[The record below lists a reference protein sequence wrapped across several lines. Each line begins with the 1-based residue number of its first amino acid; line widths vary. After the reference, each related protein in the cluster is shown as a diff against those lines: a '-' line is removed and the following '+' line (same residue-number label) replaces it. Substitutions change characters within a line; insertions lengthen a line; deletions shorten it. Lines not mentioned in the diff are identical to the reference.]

1 MKKRIDLGKEK
12 VKNCCLNWTAS
23 DVACQVEAWESMAKD
38 ILMPIGQDYDIID
51 EPTEEHREDLQGI
64 MQDAIE
70 ENQDMIIEV
79 INDALWDYMIEN
91 KGEIME
97 TLIDNKY
104 IKPTI

>member
-1 MKKRIDLGKEK
+1 
-12 VKNCCLNWTAS
+12 
-23 DVACQVEAWESMAKD
+23 
-38 ILMPIGQDYDIID
+38 
-51 EPTEEHREDLQGI
+51 

>member
-1 MKKRIDLGKEK
+1 MKKIIDLNKTK
-12 VKNCCLNWTAS
+12 VKDHCLNWTAS
-23 DVACQVEAWESMAKD
+23 DVAYQLEDFVTLEPLTGKD
-38 ILMPIGQDYDIID
+38 YKIID

>member
-1 MKKRIDLGKEK
+1 MKKIINLNKTK
-12 VKNCCLNWTAS
+12 VKDHCLNWTAS
-23 DVACQVEAWESMAKD
+23 DVAYQLEDFVTLEPLTGKD
-38 ILMPIGQDYDIID
+38 YKIID

-104 IKPTI
+104 IKRQ

>member
-1 MKKRIDLGKEK
+1 MKKTIDLNKEK
-12 VKNCCLNWTAS
+12 VKDHCLNWTAS
-23 DVACQVEAWESMAKD
+23 DVAYKVELLGKYGAKN
-38 ILMPIGQDYDIID
+38 IIKPFREDYKIID
-51 EPTEEHREDLQGI
+51 EPTEEQREDLQGI
-64 MQDAIE
+64 MQDAIY

-104 IKPTI
+104 IKRQ